1 MNARALGCAVA
12 AVAASQPAHAAIT
25 TVTLNED
32 ATQNS
37 NTASFYVNPNLSF
50 FFSGFCCGGE
60 MFSLPSQESSVLF
73 SSPSFVL
80 ANYGAGQDVATAMSN
95 GPEDGGAIS
104 NFPFPTSG
112 FVAFDYTS
120 GGDTYYG
127 WVELTGLKGG
137 GVEVDTAAYETTPNM
152 SLLTG
157 QTTDAVPEP
166 ASISLLALGAAGLA
180 ALRRRS
186 RTV

>member
-12 AVAASQPAHAAIT
+12 AVAVSQPAHAAIT

-104 NFPFPTSG
+104 NFPFPTS
-112 FVAFDYTS
+112 
-120 GGDTYYG
+120 
-127 WVELTGLKGG
+127 
-137 GVEVDTAAYETTPNM
+137 
-152 SLLTG
+152 
-157 QTTDAVPEP
+157 
-166 ASISLLALGAAGLA
+166 
-180 ALRRRS
+180 
-186 RTV
+186 